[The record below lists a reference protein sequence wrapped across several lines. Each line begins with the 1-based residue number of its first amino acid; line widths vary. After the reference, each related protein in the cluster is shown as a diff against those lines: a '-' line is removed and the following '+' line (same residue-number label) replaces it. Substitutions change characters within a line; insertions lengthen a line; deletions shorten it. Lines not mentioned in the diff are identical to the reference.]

1 MFHKFPVSRRSD
13 IFVLAIDVDL
23 TLVDSLSTWF
33 RAVSSPKSEIK
44 ITEVPTPQPDQ
55 VVDLAPWLEER
66 GVVDPLRY
74 WMGSDIYDHTP
85 VNGSFIQFYN
95 DLCQALEDVTGKRV
109 ETIVVSSC
117 FPEHEN
123 SKRDLVKRT
132 FDANTPFISTSA
144 KHMVDFDLII
154 DDSLGVAFNCI
165 GAGKNILHAPSP
177 LADPSL
183 GTRLNK
189 HFFHP
194 GYNGCQ
200 WPYSWYGVDA
210 YELAVELAKI
220 SNK

>member
-1 MFHKFPVSRRSD
+1 MFHNFPVSHRSD

-33 RAVSSPKSEIK
+33 EAVSSPEAEFKVS
-44 ITEVPTPQPDQ
+44 EVPNPQPDQ
-55 VVDLAPWLEER
+55 VIDLAPWLESG
-66 GVVDPLRY
+66 GVATPLSY
-74 WMGSDIYDHTP
+74 WEGGLIYDNMKP
-85 VNGSFIQFYN
+85 NESFMQFYH

-117 FPEHEN
+117 FPEHEK
-123 SKRDLVKRT
+123 SKRQLVKRT
-132 FDANTPFISTSA
+132 FGDNTPFISTSA